1 MKISEIV
8 GAGIMRKSALG
19 LVLLMAGCARV
30 EPIERPVMDPGLT
43 WNSAVSQTPYD
54 KDVDEWWQR
63 FDSPELN
70 ELLTLALAQSPDLEQ
85 AEQRLRQAQWQL
97 RSAGA
102 TVFPT
107 LTLGASTRSG
117 RSENEAGNWQDT
129 ESTAANLGLS
139 YELDLWGRVA
149 AERAAARASFV
160 ASEYDFRAA
169 RLSLIGAVANA
180 WFEYQAL
187 LARVAIARENIA
199 LSEEVMRVVEVRY
212 QNGAASAADVAR
224 QRTSLLSQ
232 KAQLPPLQFQAEQTR
247 RAVAVLLGE
256 WPQRLSLSDTAF
268 PEITIPE
275 LAPATPT
282 QTLYQRPD
290 IAAAEARLQAADAN
304 VAAARRAFLPA
315 FSLSAGIS
323 LATDSLFSLGDPME
337 GRSAALSLSQLLF
350 DGGRTRAQTELTEAR
365 RLELLAQYR
374 QTLLV
379 ALQET
384 DDALG
389 QVALQ
394 RQQALSDRE
403 ILEQA
408 ERTLRLTEVR
418 YREGSDDLLTL
429 IDAQRSLFQARD
441 QLIQRRLNRLSAA
454 VNVYLAIGG

>member
-1 MKISEIV
+1 MKSPRMV
-8 GAGIMRKSALG
+8 SAGMFNRCALG
-19 LVLLMAGCARV
+19 MLLLAAGCARV
-30 EPIERPVMDPGLT
+30 EPIDRPELDSALT
-43 WNSAVSQTPYD
+43 WNSVVADEPHSM
-54 KDVDEWWQR
+54 DVDKWWQR
-63 FDSPELN
+63 FESPELN
-70 ELLTLALAQSPDLEQ
+70 GLLTLALAQSPDLEE

-102 TVFPT
+102 TVFPS

-117 RSENEAGNWQDT
+117 RSENENGNWQES
-129 ESTAANLGLS
+129 ESTSANVGLS

-149 AERAAARASFV
+149 AERTAARASFA
-160 ASEYDFRAA
+160 ASEFDYRAA
-169 RLSLIGAVANA
+169 RLSLTGAVANA

-187 LARVAIARENIA
+187 LARVEIARENIA
-199 LSEEVMRVVEVRY
+199 LSEEVMRVVNVRY

-256 WPQRLSLSDTAF
+256 WPQRLSLSETAF
-268 PEITIPE
+268 QAIAIPE
-275 LAPATPT
+275 LAPGTPA
-282 QTLYQRPD
+282 QALYQRPD
-290 IAAAEARLQAADAN
+290 IGAAEARLQAADAN
-304 VAAARRAFLPA
+304 VAAARRAFLPE

-323 LATDSLFSLGDPME
+323 LATDGLFSLSNAEE
-337 GRSAALSLSQLLF
+337 GRNVALSLSQLLF
-350 DGGRTRAQTELTEAR
+350 DGGRTRAQTNVTEAR

-374 QTLLV
+374 QTLLT

-394 RQQALSDRE
+394 RQQAVSDRA

-454 VNVYLAIGG
+454 VTLYQSIGG